1 METAARMGE
10 RSGGNGTNPGGR
22 RPVQPAQVPPG
33 RSVVAPVPPDRYRY
47 SIAELEE
54 QTGFSSRTIRY
65 YVSKALLPPAHG
77 RGPTATYDL
86 SHLLRLRAIQ
96 RRRAE
101 GVTLE
106 EIKNQLDDMSD
117 EDIAA
122 VLQVRTDPM
131 EDRWRRITLHDD
143 IELHVRERGGQP
155 PDAAFAATVEQ
166 IVDLAR
172 VVVDTLDRTR

>member
-1 METAARMGE
+1 MDEQNERYGAGPAR
-10 RSGGNGTNPGGR
+10 R
-22 RPVQPAQVPPG
+22 RPAQVPPG
-33 RSVVAPVPPDRYRY
+33 RNVSPPPAPDRYRY

-96 RRRAE
+96 RRRQE
-101 GVTLE
+101 GVLLE
-106 EIKNQLDDMSD
+106 EIKAELDDLSD
-117 EDIAA
+117 EQIADI
-122 VLQVRTDPM
+122 LDVRTDPI
-131 EDRWRRITLHDD
+131 EDRWRRVLLHDD

-155 PDAAFAATVEQ
+155 RNANFDKAVDQ
-166 IVDLAR
+166 IVKHAQIAID
-172 VVVDTLDRTR
+172 DLDRGMS

>member
-1 METAARMGE
+1 MSDRT
-10 RSGGNGTNPGGR
+10 GGGSSASASGR
-22 RPVQPAQVPPG
+22 RTTQVPPG
-33 RSVVAPVPPDRYRY
+33 RSVVAPAPPDRYRY

-54 QTGFSSRTIRY
+54 QTGFSSRTIRF

-106 EIKNQLDDMSD
+106 EIKTELDDLSD

-122 VLQVRTDPM
+122 MLDVRTDPV

-143 IELHVRERGGQP
+143 IELHVRERGGSAR
-155 PDAAFAATVEQ
+155 DATFVAAVEQ

-172 VVVDTLDRTR
+172 VVVDKLDRTP

>member
-1 METAARMGE
+1 MDDRD
-10 RSGGNGTNPGGR
+10 GGHGAKAGGR
-22 RPVQPAQVPPG
+22 RSVQVPPG
-33 RSVVAPVPPDRYRY
+33 RSVVAPAPPDRYRY

-54 QTGFSSRTIRY
+54 QTGFTSRTIRY
-65 YVSKALLPPAHG
+65 YVSKGLLPPAHG

-96 RRRAE
+96 RRRSE

-106 EIKNQLDDMSD
+106 EIKAQLDDMSD
-117 EDIAA
+117 DDIAA
-122 VLQVRTDPM
+122 LLDVRTDPM
-131 EDRWRRITLHDD
+131 EDRWRRITLHED

-155 PDAAFAATVEQ
+155 PDATFVATVEQ

>member
-1 METAARMGE
+1 MVDRD
-10 RSGGNGTNPGGR
+10 GGNGITPGGR
-22 RPVQPAQVPPG
+22 RTVPVPPG
-33 RSVVAPVPPDRYRY
+33 RGVVAPTPPDRYRY

-54 QTGFSSRTIRY
+54 QTGFPSRTIRY

-106 EIKNQLDDMSD
+106 EIKD
-117 EDIAA
+117 ELGNMTDAEIAA
-122 VLQVRTDPM
+122 LLDVRTDPI

-155 PDAAFAATVEQ
+155 RDPVFAAAVEQ

-172 VVVDTLDRTR
+172 VVVDKLDKAERTL